1 MQLSVRS
8 ESKYQGMKA
17 GDKAMVVPPL
27 HNINT
32 TTTTSTTTTTTT
44 TYSSSIKLLLLLL
57 QWPAVLWNMIEGTWK
72 AEHEIQCLLS

>member
-27 HNINT
+27 HNT
-32 TTTTSTTTTTTT
+32 LLQLLLLQP
-44 TYSSSIKLLLLLL
+44 LLLLL
-57 QWPAVLWNMIEGTWK
+57 P
-72 AEHEIQCLLS
+72 LLLLMLILG